1 MVSLKKL
8 LILSSSTIALA
19 GCSLLWVSRFDPN
32 EQARLI
38 SMTQLARHVEAC
50 AEPVTAARTAQEL
63 HMHAEWLQLYSQ
75 SLPDNEPMQKMN
87 EQLTASVR
95 EFAVRYHAVAPV
107 SRIYCESKMHNI
119 QKIVDVMRDVSARR
133 PR

>member
-87 EQLTASVR
+87 EQLMGAVK
-95 EFAVRYHAVAPV
+95 EFVTRYKSTTPV
-107 SRIYCESKMHNI
+107 SKIYCESKMHNI
-119 QKIVDVMRDVSARR
+119 QVIMLIIQIILFEL
-133 PR
+133 